1 MQNYIFCV
9 LAWLDNMC
17 QTIGIFTAVN
27 YFFRNQAWIYLK
39 RQR

>member
-17 QTIGIFTAVN
+17 QTIGISATGTNFPGIK
-27 YFFRNQAWIYLK
+27 YRFI
-39 RQR
+39 